1 MCFNGGWH
9 SLSSMSQSLGL
20 FSADMVMYVIVEHT
34 KCTPFS
40 LVKGRLV
47 HCPMKTKKFCVNS
60 LDDNK
65 KCRLT
70 IKNVE
75 ISWCF
80 CIKLKSSLWLFAI
93 IVYLVKCSVIHWHFN
108 NNISEFIHFI
118 RLYSRTTCCS
128 SSGCKTTHHNV
139 A

>member
-75 ISWCF
+75 IS
-80 CIKLKSSLWLFAI
+80 
-93 IVYLVKCSVIHWHFN
+93 
-108 NNISEFIHFI
+108 
-118 RLYSRTTCCS
+118 
-128 SSGCKTTHHNV
+128 
-139 A
+139 